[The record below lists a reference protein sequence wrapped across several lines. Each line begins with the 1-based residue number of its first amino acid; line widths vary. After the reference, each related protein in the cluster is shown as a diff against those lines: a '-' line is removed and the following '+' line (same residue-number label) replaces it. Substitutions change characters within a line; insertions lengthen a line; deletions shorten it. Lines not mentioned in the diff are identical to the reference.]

1 MFLSLIGALAIGLTL
16 GILGSGGSILTVPV
30 LTYLVGLED
39 KVAIASSLA
48 IVGAISLV
56 AAIPQA
62 RRGLV
67 DARSVMFFGLPGMA
81 GAYLGADLSRY
92 VSGTTQL
99 SVLAALMLLAAVLML
114 RPVKPKTSTKTQAAW
129 MISLEGAII
138 GVLTGFVG
146 VGGGFLIVPSLV
158 FLGGLSM
165 QRAVATSLVII
176 ALKSAMG
183 FVKYVDVL
191 NDLDLS
197 LDLRVLV
204 LFSAIGILGS
214 LSGTKVGAMVS
225 QRALR
230 QSFAGLLVVI
240 GGLLVVL

>member
-1 MFLSLIGALAIGLTL
+1 
-16 GILGSGGSILTVPV
+16 
-30 LTYLVGLED
+30 
-39 KVAIASSLA
+39 
-48 IVGAISLV
+48 
-56 AAIPQA
+56 
-62 RRGLV
+62 
-67 DARSVMFFGLPGMA
+67 MA
-81 GAYLGADLSRY
+81 GAYLGADLSRH
-92 VSGTTQL
+92 VSGTVQL

-114 RPVKPKTSTKTQAAW
+114 RPIKPKTSTKTQAAW
-129 MISLEGAII
+129 MIVLEGAII

-176 ALKSAMG
+176 ALKSASG

-204 LFSAIGILGS
+204 LFSAVGILGS

-240 GGLLVVL
+240 GGLLVVI